1 MKKKRYHQKF
11 LAVCRYEKPS
21 RTCPL
26 REWES
31 HTVIIPLLTTLS
43 VRSGYRAST
52 LPGVFPEQPGIGNQK
67 RSRGAPSV
75 LLLLLLLF
83 AAFIRIRRRIAC
95 PSSPYV
101 RPPGA
106 IACPERL
113 PAERLSAIPPGFLD
127 GKRPAFVCYRHVLGS
142 VRGGWGL
149 PFAHAPF
156 PASVRTDI
164 INNVSLFALSFSS
177 TSADDPRARFRGQRA
192 GKRLSVLG
200 KPIFPAG

>member
-1 MKKKRYHQKF
+1 MP
-11 LAVCRYEKPS
+11 LAGVG
-21 RTCPL
+21 
-26 REWES
+26 
-31 HTVIIPLLTTLS
+31 IPYCNNPPRTTLS
-43 VRSGYRAST
+43 VRSGYWAST

-67 RSRGAPSV
+67 RSRGDFSSV
-75 LLLLLLLF
+75 LFFFL

-113 PAERLSAIPPGFLD
+113 PAEGASEILPGFLD
-127 GKRPAFVCYRHVLGS
+127 GKRPAFVCHRHVLVS

-156 PASVRTDI
+156 PFPSGGYH
-164 INNVSLFALSFSS
+164 NKMSLFALPFFS
-177 TSADDPRARFRGQRA
+177 TSAGDPRARFRGQRA